1 VAHILR
7 AEGHEAHAPTLTGQG
22 ERAEL
27 LTRGT
32 DLGRHVADVRAVLFY
47 EDLRDVALVGHS
59 YGSMVAEQVA
69 DLDPDRIA
77 AIVHLHGFVPRDGE
91 SLFDVEGAAQQ
102 EHFHSIAAE
111 RGAGWLI
118 PVERAFVERWGIPPQ
133 EVDWVL
139 ERLTPFPIACQ
150 EGAVQL
156 RNPEAAATPR
166 TYLRQSGEPLRTILA
181 GSEERAR
188 ERGAVVE
195 EIDAQHDSMLTHPA
209 EVAAA
214 LVRAAERAGFP

>member
-1 VAHILR
+1 M
-7 AEGHEAHAPTLTGQG
+7 HAPSLTGQG
-22 ERAEL
+22 DRADL
-27 LTRGT
+27 LTRQT
-32 DLGRHVADVRAVLFY
+32 DLSRHVADVRAVLFY
-47 EDLRDVALVGHS
+47 EDLRDVVLVGHS
-59 YGSMVAEQVA
+59 YGSMVVEQLA
-69 DLDPDRIA
+69 DLDPSRIG

-91 SLFDVEGAAQQ
+91 SLLDVEGDEQRDRYRALV
-102 EHFHSIAAE
+102 AE

-118 PVERAFVERWGIPPQ
+118 PVERAFVERWGIPPE

-139 ERLTPFPIACQ
+139 ERLTPFPAACQ
-150 EGAVQL
+150 EEAVRL
-156 RNPEAAATPR
+156 RSPEAAAIPR
-166 TYLRQSGEPLRTILA
+166 TYLRQSGEPMRTILA

-214 LVRAAERAGFP
+214 LVRAAGRAGLA